1 MKRWMRSKSSQ
12 QGRIFFL
19 SSSKQ
24 QCVFMPIWKLSR
36 EGKTN
41 DVREKGGKVRES
53 LLVTW
58 SKALDESRET
68 ITEGKSK
75 DPGKRCDFQG
85 PWERNGK
92 LWRDKGGRKKG
103 NSKSMPSLF
112 VNLYGSTL
120 YIKLDSYLV
129 HKCVCMCSRFLII
142 YPPSMV
148 RPFFNVLILF

>member
-1 MKRWMRSKSSQ
+1 MHAHECECHLCSHGICLCQKKRSFGLAVAFSQ
-12 QGRIFFL
+12 WLQPYPISIPPSFPLSISQVATERKNKAPIVIFTQAQF
-19 SSSKQ
+19 
-24 QCVFMPIWKLSR
+24 
-36 EGKTN
+36 
-41 DVREKGGKVRES
+41 
-53 LLVTW
+53 
-58 SKALDESRET
+58 
-68 ITEGKSK
+68 
-75 DPGKRCDFQG
+75 DFQG

-142 YPPSMV
+142 HPPSMV